1 MIQCAERSS
10 CILPGFWAHCITI
23 FFAEKARESLMVNIL
38 DFKIGRHALR
48 ESLHS
53 AKALQLFRLPVDCRG
68 QSGKLLLRAGCIA
81 GVNAIVASAYDHGGV
96 AGVFS
101 ARVNGMVEPGTVSK
115 ILR

>member
-53 AKALQLFRLPVDCRG
+53 AKALQLFRRAVDGCG
-68 QSGKLLLRAGCIA
+68 QGGELLLCARFIA
-81 GVNAIVASAYDHGGV
+81 GVNSFVDSWNHHGGV

-101 ARVNGMVEPGTVSK
+101 GRVDGMV
-115 ILR
+115 